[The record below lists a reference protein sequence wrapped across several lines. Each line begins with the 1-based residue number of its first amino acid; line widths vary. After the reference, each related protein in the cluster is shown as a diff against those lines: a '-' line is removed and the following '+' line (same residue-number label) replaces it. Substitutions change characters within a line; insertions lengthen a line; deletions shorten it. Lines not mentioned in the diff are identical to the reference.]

1 MWAQKGK
8 RKLKNGCELNVRR
21 MDVDIDIGRAWAK
34 NGYDGKWIQMFGN
47 NQYLIYLGII
57 RYQAGKEETFLWL

>member
-8 RKLKNGCELNVRR
+8 RKLKNGCELSVRR

-34 NGYDGKWIQMFGN
+34 NGYDGK
-47 NQYLIYLGII
+47 
-57 RYQAGKEETFLWL
+57 